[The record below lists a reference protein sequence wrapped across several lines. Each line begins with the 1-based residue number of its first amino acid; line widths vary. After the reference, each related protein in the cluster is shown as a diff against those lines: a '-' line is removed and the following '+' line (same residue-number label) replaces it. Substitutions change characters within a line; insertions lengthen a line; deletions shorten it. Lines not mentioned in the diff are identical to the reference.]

1 MKRTGR
7 RPLWA
12 APVLMALTAAAL
24 LATSSAALAGTGRW
38 VAGDLH
44 THSYNADGSQAV
56 SEVGRNAFGVYGL
69 DFMANSEPGGL
80 AKTNAIG
87 QTFQSPIW
95 RWLGLADY
103 SYPVVADLRATY
115 PERTVIQGL
124 DWDVPTHDTASVGIV
139 GAGNEPSGISDF
151 EYLYDANDTDTSRV
165 AEGTKAI
172 THVETF
178 SFPIVAAPA
187 GATESGNT
195 VTLTTTDPNHFTVA
209 DTVIVA
215 GVAVA
220 GYNGSFPITAV
231 TDTTVSYADPTAGL
245 AASGGG
251 TAAVKDTVTDVAA
264 QDFAK
269 HNTTNADV
277 TTAVDWLDSNYGDS
291 SYLIVEHP
299 SRQNLWHVGDLR
311 ALNDAAPDVAF
322 GMEGFPGRQA
332 SMARGDY
339 ASSIAADG
347 TVTSD
352 STKADATLTNKAR
365 TYGGA
370 DSMTAQV
377 GGVWDALLGEGR
389 HFWIF
394 DNSDF
399 HKYTQSMKDASG
411 TTVGV
416 QFYDFWPGQYARTYV
431 YEKTHSEQALVDG
444 MRSGDVYDVNGDII
458 NGLRFTVADGT
469 HSATMGGTLNT
480 ASGKTVTVT
489 VAFRSPKVNQDGDP
503 VKVNHVDLISGDVTG
518 AIAPTSPDY
527 TTKNTNATTKVVK
540 TFTAHNW
547 KVVNGWHTM
556 SFKVTATKDMY
567 FRLRGTNLKPNT
579 AGETDAKG
587 NPLMDSLGYVDFAN
601 PADGGLKT
609 DPVTGVTSP
618 DLVHG
623 NNPDV
628 AWSDLWFYSN
638 PVFLNVK

>member
-1 MKRTGR
+1 MKRTGTG
-7 RPLWA
+7 PLWTA
-12 APVLMALTAAAL
+12 TMVVAMAAAAL
-24 LATSSAALAGTGRW
+24 LATSGAAYASTARW

-44 THSYNADGSQAV
+44 THSYNADGSQPV

-80 AKTNAIG
+80 AKTNGIG

-95 RWLGLADY
+95 RWVGLANY
-103 SYPVVADLRATY
+103 SYPAVADLRATY

-139 GAGNEPSGISDF
+139 GAGSEPGGISDF
-151 EYLYDANDTDTSRV
+151 EYLYDANDTDASR
-165 AEGTKAI
+165 AGEGTKAI

-178 SFPIVAAPA
+178 SFPIAAAPA

-195 VTLTTTDPNHFTVA
+195 VTLTTTDPNHFAVT

-231 TDTTVSYADPTAGL
+231 TDTTVSYTDPTAGL

-251 TAAVKDTVTDVAA
+251 TASVKDTVTDVYA

-269 HNTTNADV
+269 HNTTNDDAL
-277 TTAVDWLDSNYGDS
+277 TALNWLNDTYGDS

-299 SRQNLWHVGDLR
+299 SRQDLWHVGDLR

-322 GMEGFPGRQA
+322 GMEGLPGRQA

-339 ASSIAADG
+339 ASYIAVDG
-347 TVTSD
+347 TVTTD
-352 STKADATLTNKAR
+352 STKADTTLTDKAR

-377 GGVWDALLGEGR
+377 GGVWDSLLGEGR

-399 HKYTQSMKDASG
+399 HKYTASYKDASG

-416 QFYDFWPGQYARTYV
+416 QYYDFWPGQYAKTYV
-431 YEKTHSEQALVDG
+431 YEKARSEQALVNG

-458 NGLRFTVADGT
+458 NGLRFTASDGT

-480 ASGKTVTVT
+480 AAGKTVTVK
-489 VAFRSPKVNQDGDP
+489 VAFRSPKTNQDGDP
-503 VKVNHVDLISGDVTG
+503 VKVNHVDLISGAVTG
-518 AIAPTSPDY
+518 MIAPASPDY
-527 TTKNTNATTKVVK
+527 TTKDTNSTTKVVK

-547 KVVNGWHTM
+547 KVANGWQTM
-556 SFKVTATKDMY
+556 TFKVTATKDMY
-567 FRLRGTNLKPNT
+567 FRLRGTDLKPNT
-579 AGETDAKG
+579 AGETDARG
-587 NPLMDSLGYVDFAN
+587 NPLMDSLGYTDFAN
-601 PADGGLKT
+601 PVDGGVKS
-609 DPVTGVTSP
+609 DPVTGISAP
-618 DLVHG
+618 DLVHA
-623 NNPDV
+623 NDPDV